1 MLAYILSIAPAN
13 RMKSALT
20 PVPED
25 PFDLHE
31 PPFFLHST
39 SAPLRLAGMENGPQ
53 FMSPAL
59 STFLHFP
66 AFAPEVIVSEHFGC
80 RVNLDFLGF
89 TRNALEKKF
98 AAFRNDP
105 VGLMKN
111 DLSAVLE

>member
-1 MLAYILSIAPAN
+1 MAPVK
-13 RMKSALT
+13 RMKSVFT

-25 PFDLHE
+25 PFDLHL
-31 PPFFLHST
+31 PLFFLHST
-39 SAPLRLAGMENGPQ
+39 PAPLRLAGIENGPQ
-53 FMSPAL
+53 FMFPL
-59 STFLHFP
+59 SIFLHFP

-98 AAFRNDP
+98 VAFRNNP
-105 VGLMKN
+105 VGLVKN